1 MKIGIIV
8 AMSVEFDQL
17 TRLMSGHREE
27 TVRGMKFTL
36 GQIGQHEIVL
46 MQCGIGK
53 VNAAMSTT
61 LLIEHYTPDCIVSTG
76 CAGGIDNCLEV
87 MDVVVST
94 ELAYHDVSI
103 GDGYELGQVQGLP
116 PRFAAEKR
124 LVETALALTTQ
135 TKIHAGLICTGDQF
149 ITSKTELAK
158 IKQSF
163 PEALAV
169 DMESAAIAQ
178 VCYLQKVSF
187 VSFHIISDTPGADGH
202 QQQYNNFW
210 GEMADR
216 SFKVTQQ
223 FLTNI

>member
-53 VNAAMSTT
+53 VNAAMGTT

-87 MDVVVST
+87 MQSSD
-94 ELAYHDVSI
+94 L
-103 GDGYELGQVQGLP
+103 
-116 PRFAAEKR
+116 
-124 LVETALALTTQ
+124 
-135 TKIHAGLICTGDQF
+135 
-149 ITSKTELAK
+149 K
-158 IKQSF
+158 IKKIYF
-163 PEALAV
+163 
-169 DMESAAIAQ
+169 
-178 VCYLQKVSF
+178 
-187 VSFHIISDTPGADGH
+187 
-202 QQQYNNFW
+202 
-210 GEMADR
+210 
-216 SFKVTQQ
+216 
-223 FLTNI
+223 